1 MLLANYFS
9 FHPCNDLVRLC
20 TQMGT

>member
-20 TQMGT
+20 RQMGT